1 MSLLHRTPANLPQ
14 MVGSPGAYA
23 LRRFHGPDTPRRWGD
38 ESFPRARFICARA
51 KPMRIAAGDDQ
62 NCGLRVHSPRLSPV

>member
-1 MSLLHRTPANLPQ
+1 MSLLHWTPANLPQ